1 MLTHYVVINYPLD
14 QSADTD
20 QVVKKYPNEFS
31 IGDLVPFPHIDPIIF
46 EIGPLAIRWYSLAY
60 IAGILCGWLYGRSLI
75 ANKNFW
81 YQRVPPLDA
90 ERWLDFIFWAI
101 IGIILGG
108 RLGYILFYQLELY
121 LANPS
126 DIYKVWQGGMSYHG
140 GLIGLVTVTALFAFF
155 KKIPLLS
162 ILDLI
167 ACISPIGIFF
177 GRIANFINAE
187 LYGRV
192 TTMPWG
198 VIFPGGGPDPR
209 HPSQLYEAAL
219 EGFVMFIFLR
229 IVTHF
234 TSGLKHPGR
243 VAGYYGV
250 LYGLFRIIIE
260 NFRMPDVQI
269 GFLFGGYT
277 MGMLLSAPMIL
288 IGLLLIAL
296 SFRTPKS
303 A

>member
-1 MLTHYVVINYPLD
+1 M
-14 QSADTD
+14 
-20 QVVKKYPNEFS
+20 
-31 IGDLVPFPHIDPIIF
+31 PFPQIDPIIF
-46 EIGPLAIRWYSLAY
+46 EIGPLAIRWYSMAY
-60 IAGILCGWLYGRSLI
+60 IVGILAGWLYGRSLI

-81 YQRVPPLDA
+81 YQRTPPLDA
-90 ERWLDFIFWAI
+90 ERWLDFIFWAV

-108 RLGYILFYQLELY
+108 RLGYIAFYQLELY

-219 EGFVMFIFLR
+219 EGIVMFIFLR

-260 NFRMPDVQI
+260 NFRMPDIQI

-277 MGMLLSAPMIL
+277 MGMLLSAPMIA

-296 SFRTPKS
+296 SFRTPKT